1 MEPIAGKNCLLSIDV
16 IDLRPWIFLFVLYF
30 VFVSITVGSNLNPIH
45 QTGPYQNHPEAIYP
59 SDRDVLGEITLHQE
73 VRHILGV
80 DSNVQFRNITPS
92 YTSPDIVHLQ
102 QVFAGVDVSAAILAV
117 RLSDDGKVSQVYGEV
132 LDGVGQALKR
142 QANRR
147 ERSAAKAI
155 SPANKLAWVA
165 DAQWLANH
173 VLLPQT
179 DQGQWTISQLVQSPA
194 FVSIAGQVRR
204 VERVEFYAENISQQR
219 FVRPALDV
227 DPDSHI
233 ILQQLN
239 RLNYSVQAGSG
250 PGGNLMTGPQQY
262 PWVGQA
268 IDALSAGTFLVTRS
282 GTDCTLGVAPEDG
295 SWQNNV
301 QVLNGTDASAAY
313 RYPCNEKGLHEE
325 DLSIPTGAYSPLND
339 ASYSAQVAFNL
350 YANFAITRA
359 KGPLNE
365 IGRPLI
371 VKARYGYVDNAF
383 WNGEFIALGDGAR
396 YFYPK
401 VAPDTLGH
409 ELAHAV
415 LEHYSLLS
423 QGGGTSMG
431 IAESFA
437 DIAGEATEYAIAQ
450 QSFQQNDWRY
460 AAATFKPTLA
470 DAARYFEQPSLDG
483 KSIDTPKDRHY
494 QVTGHHLAGPFNRAF
509 FHLVTDNA
517 ARGWTPLIG
526 FDLWLTA
533 AANCWV
539 PIMQYESAAQCIVD
553 SAATFRAHNS
563 ALPSDWNAEA
573 IRYAVIRAFAR
584 VDIMTTSDT
593 ELVALFDYKRVFDGL
608 LLRNTSSVGT
618 STSPVYDW
626 DLGDDGSIDQVTQRL
641 VDTVDILP
649 AAGADRLVVRLR
661 AQAPNQQDDYLRE
674 IDLAPDY
681 CIPSGSGDG
690 ADYIRQ
696 VSLNGT
702 AMAVSETEPG
712 GYADYTAEPP
722 LTLNLAGENSIIL
735 TPNDDLYFR
744 RWMVFADLNGDHDFS
759 DPGETLLETR
769 SQGAIT
775 GAIDLTGGSPANKGQ
790 TTRLRVLMD
799 WASASR
805 PCGRASMGEY
815 EDYRVTLVTQPDP
828 MPEPMVAFSYGVV
841 ADSTVVQ
848 FENRSESVPA
858 GATWSW
864 QYRRLD
870 QARYTEFAATHGA
883 RFDFGQAGDY
893 SVQLILTT
901 PLGSEYPVQ
910 ERISLTADGPA
921 DHDYCAAGSVVDGLY
936 IRKVGI
942 HHKGLWNILI
952 NSSAVGAEQGYTLYG
967 SELLKQALPRGETIW
982 ISVTAVGS
990 ATSSKKIGAWLDL
1003 NQNHRFDRDEN
1014 IYLTGGNN
1022 PATTWIEVALPVD
1035 APTGPTRLRLIVK
1048 SDAVPDACELISLDQ
1063 GSGEVEDYIVII
1075 E

>member
-1 MEPIAGKNCLLSIDV
+1 MLLLKKNIKNTYKFCKLIPLMGLVLTSAATFSATPLSRLSPVVSGEQAGKETYGDVSWSASSLAQRVSDYLGARAMLS
-16 IDLRPWIFLFVLYF
+16 F
-30 VFVSITVGSNLNPIH
+30 
-45 QTGPYQNHPEAIYP
+45 
-59 SDRDVLGEITLHQE
+59 RDVTSD
-73 VRHILGV
+73 VV
-80 DSNVQFRNITPS
+80 APDFRQ
-92 YTSPDIVHLQ
+92 LQ
-102 QVFAGVDVSAAILAV
+102 QTYQGVDVADSVVAVYLDKTGKIIRLYGTVYDDLDADLALHNQHAAQWAEVSMPFEPHDIVENYLQNLAAEGDWAISQWAQQSLISIIAGQARQVIRLSFYAEHQDIGKYLRPQLLIDAFSGEILAV
-117 RLSDDGKVSQVYGEV
+117 QDSLHYG
-132 LDGVGQALKR
+132 
-142 QANRR
+142 
-147 ERSAAKAI
+147 S
-155 SPANKLAWVA
+155 
-165 DAQWLANH
+165 
-173 VLLPQT
+173 
-179 DQGQWTISQLVQSPA
+179 
-194 FVSIAGQVRR
+194 
-204 VERVEFYAENISQQR
+204 
-219 FVRPALDV
+219 
-227 DPDSHI
+227 
-233 ILQQLN
+233 
-239 RLNYSVQAGSG
+239 QAGSG

-282 GTDCTLGVAPEDG
+282 GTDCTLGIAPEDG

-864 QYRRLD
+864 QYRHLD

-1003 NQNHRFDRDEN
+1003 NQNHRFDIDEN